1 MNRLELGGGGGSR
14 DTLQAAVG
22 SQYEPLG
29 QAFKAAQIGQEQG
42 FGSMFQKQLQRE
54 RIAGTLGMQLA
65 LGDYKAGLQSQADEY
80 ASQQAEEEAA
90 AKEQSEGDE
99 LSGEEQAIT
108 DHYQNVLDSYEPGSP
123 EYEGAKRAL
132 ETFERRRGGS
142 NAQRRGYIKGISQN
156 NFMDPFA
163 QGTLGMESARR
174 VAPQPDARDEAPVR
188 QTIPGWE
195 GIDDDLND

>member
-1 MNRLELGGGGGSR
+1 
-14 DTLQAAVG
+14 
-22 SQYEPLG
+22 
-29 QAFKAAQIGQEQG
+29 
-42 FGSMFQKQLQRE
+42 MFQKQLQRE

-80 ASQQAEEEAA
+80 ATQQAEEEAS
-90 AKEQSEGDE
+90 AKEQAAGDE
-99 LSGEEQAIT
+99 LGGEEQAVM
-108 DHYQNVLDSYEPGSP
+108 DHYQNVLESYEPGSD

-132 ETFERRRGGS
+132 DTMKRSMGGSNSRRRG
-142 NAQRRGYIKGISQN
+142 YLKGIGQN
-156 NFMDPFA
+156 NFADPFA
-163 QGTLGMESARR
+163 QGTLGMEAARP

>member
-14 DTLQAAVG
+14 DTLSAAVQ

-42 FGSMFQKQLQRE
+42 LGSMFQKQLQRE

-80 ASQQAEEEAA
+80 ATQQAEEEAS
-90 AKEQSEGDE
+90 AKEQAAGDE
-99 LSGEEQAIT
+99 LGGEEQAVM
-108 DHYQNVLDSYEPGSP
+108 DHYQNVLESYEPGSD

-132 ETFERRRGGS
+132 DTMNRSMGGSNSRRRG
-142 NAQRRGYIKGISQN
+142 YLKGIGQN
-156 NFMDPFA
+156 NFADPFA
-163 QGTLGMESARR
+163 QGTLGMEAARP

>member
-14 DTLQAAVG
+14 DTLSAAVQ

-42 FGSMFQKQLQRE
+42 LGSMFQKQLQRE

-80 ASQQAEEEAA
+80 ATQQAEEEAS
-90 AKEQSEGDE
+90 AKEQAAGDE
-99 LSGEEQAIT
+99 LGGEEQAVM
-108 DHYQNVLDSYEPGSP
+108 DHYQNVLESYEPGSD

-132 ETFERRRGGS
+132 DTMKRSMGASNSRRRG
-142 NAQRRGYIKGISQN
+142 YLKGIGQN
-156 NFMDPFA
+156 NFADPFA
-163 QGTLGMESARR
+163 QGTLGMEAARP

>member
-14 DTLQAAVG
+14 DTLSAAVQ

-42 FGSMFQKQLQRE
+42 LGSMFQKQLQRE

-80 ASQQAEEEAA
+80 ATQQAEEEAS
-90 AKEQSEGDE
+90 AKEQAAGDE
-99 LSGEEQAIT
+99 LGGEEQAVM
-108 DHYQNVLDSYEPGSP
+108 DHYQNVLESYEPGSD

-132 ETFERRRGGS
+132 DTMKRSMGGSNSRRRG
-142 NAQRRGYIKGISQN
+142 YLKGIGQN
-156 NFMDPFA
+156 NFADPFA
-163 QGTLGMESARR
+163 QGTLGMEAARP
-174 VAPQPDARDEAPVR
+174 VAPQPHARDEAPVR